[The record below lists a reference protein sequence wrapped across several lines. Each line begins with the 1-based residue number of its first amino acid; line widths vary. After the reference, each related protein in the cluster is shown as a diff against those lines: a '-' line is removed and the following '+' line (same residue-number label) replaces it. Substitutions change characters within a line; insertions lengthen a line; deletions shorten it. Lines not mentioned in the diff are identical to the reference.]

1 MNGRMNRPVRAAGA
15 VLVLAGLAWIG
26 TPIWAGGAKLE
37 EGKAAPDI
45 ELPATNI
52 GSIFKDKKD
61 AKTLKLSDLK
71 GKKNVVLW
79 FYPKALTGG

>member
-1 MNGRMNRPVRAAGA
+1 MKVLWIRSGICLASA
-15 VLVLAGLAWIG
+15 LVLTLALSAP
-26 TPIWAGGAKLE
+26 TTAGGPAVK
-37 EGKAAPDI
+37 EGQKAPDVDLQATKI
-45 ELPATNI
+45 STVLP
-52 GSIFKDKKD
+52 GSKD